1 MEPTVTAELDP
12 GRIYTRATDDT
23 GRVKLPP
30 EYAGDGEV
38 TVAVLRGGVTDEP
51 TDAAHHNAPKDDNGD
66 PVLPDAAQGEPAEG
80 RCPECGGPLRD
91 TLGGRTC
98 VECGETFADD

>member
-1 MEPTVTAELDP
+1 MQPTVTADVDP
-12 GRIYTRATDDT
+12 DDIFSRSTDSNA
-23 GRVKLPP
+23 RVKLPP
-30 EYAGDGEV
+30 EFADMDV
-38 TVAVLRGGVTDEP
+38 TVAVLKDERA
-51 TDAAHHNAPKDDNGD
+51 DAPRDAEHHNAPKDGNDD